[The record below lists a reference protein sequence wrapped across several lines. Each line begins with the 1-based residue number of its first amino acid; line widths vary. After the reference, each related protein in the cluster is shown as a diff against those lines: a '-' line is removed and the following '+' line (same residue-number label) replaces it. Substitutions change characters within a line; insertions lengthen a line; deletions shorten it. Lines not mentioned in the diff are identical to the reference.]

1 MDEFLVFE
9 IGYSSNEIWNEL
21 SRARKVLKIGQFSA
35 TKRPADTIL
44 SLASKRFF
52 LFQRQKQKQ
61 GHKHKDARQPS
72 FQILFWKMTVNYRV
86 ILWHWWQFLTYWGTQ
101 IMIFVKVRWQLEID
115 NGQFLQSLKMKRY
128 GVPLLG
134 RGQAFLVP
142 PFFWSAVS
150 KNWVKRRPNCRFQW
164 SSTHLL
170 HFYRLGHGE
179 WQWMKMKENVGHW
192 RALKENEEGH
202 WMTM

>member
-1 MDEFLVFE
+1 
-9 IGYSSNEIWNEL
+9 
-21 SRARKVLKIGQFSA
+21 
-35 TKRPADTIL
+35 
-44 SLASKRFF
+44 
-52 LFQRQKQKQ
+52 
-61 GHKHKDARQPS
+61 
-72 FQILFWKMTVNYRV
+72 MTVNYRV

-101 IMIFVKVRWQLEID
+101 IMIFVKVRWQLESD

-202 WMTM
+202 WMTMSDNATLLRIKGRVLFCVQTGVTHLLFQIAPQKSFCVKLFLCVWPAFYFGWPWRTPCLTLVNED